1 MRTFNL
7 VCLHRE
13 CGNGHQAGLTCF
25 MNSETRFQQLG
36 LEFGWPH
43 VNTSGLSFLGKKK
56 KVTTSSL
63 YLPRISNGERGRGR
77 AYECQLSK
85 INGSHRKTNVRS
97 ET

>member
-56 KVTTSSL
+56 KKLRLQAYICLGFQMVKGGG
-63 YLPRISNGERGRGR
+63 GERMN
-77 AYECQLSK
+77 ANSAK
-85 INGSHRKTNVRS
+85 
-97 ET
+97 